1 MRYRAGAKGGIA
13 MNERL
18 GAVVVATNQNREQ
31 FEHFCNALSH
41 EELSRPIPESHWRVK
56 DYISHLASMDIW
68 MIEWFEA
75 MVRGDRFIPRADDG
89 GPFDIDA
96 WNDARI
102 DERRDAGVTELLD
115 EAGRE
120 RTKLMA
126 TFPRFSEEALASRF
140 NFRGRD
146 VSFIDYLEMW
156 TLHDPAHSLD
166 MLKALP
172 ERKQEP
178 WIREWIDAFKAESM
192 RLVADAASRG

>member
-1 MRYRAGAKGGIA
+1 MDD
-13 MNERL
+13 RL
-18 GAVVVATNQNREQ
+18 ASVVEATNRNREQ
-31 FEHFCNALSH
+31 FERFCRALD
-41 EELSRPIPESHWRVK
+41 EAELVRPIPESHWRVK

-68 MIEWFEA
+68 MLEWFEA

-102 DERRDAGVTELLD
+102 NERRDASVEQLLTEA
-115 EAGRE
+115 ERE

-126 TFPRFSEEALASRF
+126 TFPAFSGEALASRF

-146 VSFIDYLEMW
+146 VSFMDYLEMW

-172 ERKQEP
+172 EKKQEP
-178 WIREWIDAFKAESM
+178 WIRGWIDAFKADSI
-192 RLVADAASRG
+192 RLVADAAARG